1 HVVQKLFKNKT
12 KKNPKQF
19 ITICIPDDKIEKCR
33 DYKLI
38 TEVTQDGNDFSWT
51 QIYYTTTR
59 VTNKFTIGKEC
70 DMETVGGKKFKAT
83 VQMEGGKLST
93 SFPNYQHV
101 TEIVGDK
108 LVEEKTFARVL
119 QTKEI
124 SSIHTH

>member
-1 HVVQKLFKNKT
+1 WCFHGNYRASER
-12 KKNPKQF
+12 
-19 ITICIPDDKIEKCR
+19 IPDDKIEKCR

-108 LVEEKTFARVL
+108 LVESVTDKRDF
-119 QTKEI
+119 
-124 SSIHTH
+124 IHTYTLEIYIKHIIK

>member
-1 HVVQKLFKNKT
+1 WCFHGNYRASER
-12 KKNPKQF
+12 
-19 ITICIPDDKIEKCR
+19 IPDDKIEKCR

-70 DMETVGGKKFKAT
+70 DMETKFITKAT

-108 LVEEKTFARVL
+108 LVESVTDKRDF
-119 QTKEI
+119 
-124 SSIHTH
+124 IHTYTLEIYIKHIIK

>member
-1 HVVQKLFKNKT
+1 MAFAGVWQTETQDAYDAFCKLLG
-12 KKNPKQF
+12 
-19 ITICIPDDKIEKCR
+19 IPDDKIEKCR

-108 LVEEKTFARVL
+108 LVEAGFLSLTEVFFF
-119 QTKEI
+119 
-124 SSIHTH
+124 